1 MNSLKLIIL
10 FGSQATGTAGKT
22 SDTDIAVL
30 GDRPLTLD
38 ERSKLEEKYAAH
50 FSISEEMID
59 LVDLSIA
66 PPILRYQVVQ
76 SGKLLYGTEEDF
88 IRFKVLAWKQYL
100 NNEKFRR
107 FRQQSLED
115 KFNVERS
122 TS

>member
-30 GDRPLTLD
+30 GDRPLTFD

-100 NNEKFRR
+100 NTEKFRR
-107 FRQQSLED
+107 YRQQSLED
-115 KFNVERS
+115 KFNVEGS

>member
-38 ERSKLEEKYAAH
+38 ERSELEEKYANR

-59 LVDLSIA
+59 LVDLAIA
-66 PPILRYQVVQ
+66 PPILRYQVAQ
-76 SGKLLYGTEEDF
+76 SGKLLYGSEDDF
-88 IRFKVLAWKQYL
+88 TRFKVLAWKQYL
-100 NNEKFRR
+100 NTEKFRR
-107 FRQQSLED
+107 YRQQSLEN
-115 KFNVERS
+115 KFNVEGS
-122 TS
+122 TT

>member
-100 NNEKFRR
+100 NTEKFRR
-107 FRQQSLED
+107 YRQQSLED
-115 KFNVERS
+115 KFNVEGS

>member
-10 FGSQATGTAGKT
+10 FGSQATGNAGKT

-38 ERSKLEEKYAAH
+38 ERSELEEKYANR
-50 FSISEEMID
+50 FSVSEEMID

-66 PPILRYQVVQ
+66 PPILRYQVAQ
-76 SGKLLYGTEEDF
+76 SGKLLHGSEEDF

-100 NNEKFRR
+100 NTEKFRR
-107 FRQQSLED
+107 YRQQSLED
-115 KFNVERS
+115 KFNVEGS